1 MVFVTTTPHENEDL
15 CCERRAHSLDEID
28 PDVMKF
34 RNFNCDIALERGENI
49 AKKTTQ
55 NTY

>member
-34 RNFNCDIALERGENI
+34 RNIYRDIALERGEDI
-49 AKKTTQ
+49 VKKTTQ
-55 NTY
+55 NAY

>member
-1 MVFVTTTPHENEDL
+1 MVFVTLTPHESEDL

-34 RNFNCDIALERGENI
+34 RIIYRGIALERGEDI

-55 NTY
+55 NA